1 MATTRRPAVQRV
13 KIELTDREFA
23 QLLSRAR
30 AEDVHTGGVY
40 DLRGAVITVWE
51 RPWADTDAWK
61 YLGTVGEIHYQH
73 PSAAVPPT
81 IRRLVVKPGHSVDE
95 LIGHIAR
102 LTGRDRKHLPNAEFG
117 TLGAK

>member
-1 MATTRRPAVQRV
+1 MATTRRPVVQRV